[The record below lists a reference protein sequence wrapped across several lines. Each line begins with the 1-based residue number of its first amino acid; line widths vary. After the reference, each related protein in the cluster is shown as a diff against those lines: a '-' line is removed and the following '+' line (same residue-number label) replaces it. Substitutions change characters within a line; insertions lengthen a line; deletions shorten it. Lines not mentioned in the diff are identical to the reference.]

1 MFGSSSSQE
10 VDFEEPPGGIGFHI
24 NTETGRNI

>member
-1 MFGSSSSQE
+1 MIMLGSSSSQE

-24 NTETGRNI
+24 NT